1 MESDLVRRA
10 RDFAISAHRRID
22 QRRKYTSQPYEAHLR
37 AVARLVEEVS
47 DDPEIVAAAWLHDT
61 VEDTEA
67 TFEDLGREFGPGVEA
82 LVEALTDI
90 SRPGD
95 GNRARRKA
103 IDREHLAAAPARAKT
118 VKLADLIDN
127 TRDITRHDP
136 RFARTFL
143 EEARLLL
150 GVLRDGEPRL
160 VTRLEREL
168 ARATERLEPEEP
180 LAPPED
186 DDEPDGWSSLA
197 DRHGRVVRL
206 FATGFTSEDVAEPLR
221 SFDADADG
229 EAVARVLAEHEA
241 EVAGVREAGR
251 VTGFVETASLI
262 SGRLGDQARR
272 FARDQ
277 IVHDTSP
284 LPVVV
289 EVLTRR
295 DHCFVE
301 VLGDVGAVVRRA
313 DMQKPI
319 VRTWLFGIVSLM
331 EMQLTQRIQQRWPH
345 GEWTANLSRGRLEKA
360 RELREERRRRGQPT
374 DLLSC
379 LQISDKAEVLSGDP
393 EERALLGFATSGS
406 AKRVIA
412 DIASLRNNL
421 AHATD
426 IVSHDWPQI
435 VRISRRLLRDR
446 G

>member
-1 MESDLVRRA
+1 MEHDLVRRA

-37 AVARLVEEVS
+37 AVAKLVQDVT
-47 DDPEIVAAAWLHDT
+47 DDPETVAAAWLHDT

-82 LVEALTDI
+82 LVEALTDV

-103 IDREHLAAAPARAKT
+103 IDREHLAAAPPRAKT
-118 VKLADLIDN
+118 VKLADLVDN
-127 TRDITRHDP
+127 ARDVTRHDAS
-136 RFARTFL
+136 FARVFL

-150 GVLRDGEPRL
+150 EVLREGDRRL
-160 VTRLEREL
+160 AELLEREL
-168 ARATERLEPEEP
+168 ERASARLEPEEP
-180 LAPPED
+180 LAPPGDED
-186 DDEPDGWSSLA
+186 EADGWSSLA

-206 FATGFTSEDVAEPLR
+206 FAAGFTSEDVAEPLR
-221 SFDADADG
+221 SFDADADAA
-229 EAVARVLAEHEA
+229 EVARVLAEHEQA
-241 EVAGVREAGR
+241 VAGVREAGR
-251 VTGFVETASLI
+251 VTGFVEAASLGE
-262 SGRLGDQARR
+262 GRLGDHARR

-284 LPVVV
+284 LPEVV

-301 VLGDVGAVVRRA
+301 VLGEVGAVVGRA

-331 EMQLTQRIQQRWPH
+331 EMQLTQRIEQRWPD
-345 GEWTANLSRGRLEKA
+345 GEWTALLSEGRLAKA
-360 RELREERRRRGQPT
+360 RELREERRRRGQAT

-379 LQISDKAEVLSGDP
+379 LQISDKAEVLASEP
-393 EERALLGFATSGS
+393 EERALLGFTTSKS

-412 DIASLRNNL
+412 EIASLRNNL

-435 VRISRRLLRDR
+435 VRISRRLLRTSR
-446 G
+446 